1 MGHGTPTHIGS
12 ACRIEPRLV
21 QIGQCQ
27 DHVQAT
33 VGDERHRQE
42 VPVTSAPVPVGGSP
56 HPGARWWKVDFH
68 AHSPASFD
76 FGADEGKPA
85 TAPTSFRD
93 WLLAYMRSDVDA
105 LVIAD
110 HNTHEGIDSARA
122 ELSSLRD
129 ENPEGFR
136 EIVLFS
142 GVEFTVDGGYHLLG
156 VFDVDT
162 PGEDINGLLHVCGYT
177 AERGSSLGT
186 TKMSFAQVVEQ
197 IVQKGGLA
205 IPAHADV
212 TKGLFE
218 HDLRNQED
226 LGQSKNIVAVEVVTE
241 EGAKKAEK
249 QGWIKVLGSDA
260 HHLDGSAC
268 PEGIEAKYPGSHFTW
283 VKMEHPN
290 LFGIKLALSDGAQS
304 VIPAREGD
312 PDPNNFAHSMI
323 RRLVVGK
330 GDSQATYTFGP
341 WMNTIIGG
349 RGVGKST
356 LIELVRLAMGRFT
369 DLPKELQA
377 DNQWFSPQP
386 GKNLTAR
393 FWNRDTRVEVH
404 LVRLGRNYR
413 VVWDGSQPDEPII
426 EVLAGDEWQREGGAP
441 RDRFALL
448 INSQKQIYETARDPQ
463 SLLKAIDDQPSIDYV
478 TWKEGFDELRGQ
490 YRTQRSE
497 INELDVKI
505 ASEDRLNGELSDI
518 RAELE
523 HVAKLRD
530 SPEARELDRLTQEEQ
545 EATRFESVAVKLE
558 DAVGTLVENFG
569 GLRPEQEDP
578 SEVLPAEGEKDEGC
592 SAEQTRRLEIAR
604 AYTALESVS
613 RVLRESRESWQAV
626 ESDSPRRKRIVELNS
641 QLNPVNEETD
651 VPSHVEDPNEAN
663 SRLVTAKNER
673 ETALGEIEQAKKRR
687 ERVVEDA
694 QRTLDR
700 IIEQRADLTRRRS
713 ELADSLSDSDLN
725 LRVLAQ
731 ADDTALEAE
740 LRELVQKPSSFD
752 PVFGDD
758 GLPVIL
764 EHQFRPGRDER
775 VADLKKLLV
784 ELQEHGGAAPL
795 LKKHAGI
802 SFDQRFFAHLSSL
815 DPHAYETEVNL
826 WFPEDHLRVQ
836 YRQEGEKHLSEIDE
850 GSPGQKTA
858 ALLAVVLQ
866 LSNDPLLLDQPED
879 DLDNK
884 LIYDLV
890 VTTLKR
896 IKTNRQVIVVT
907 HNANVVV
914 NADAEHVTIL
924 RHGSV
929 PEVESH
935 GSIQRADMKRSIC
948 LIMEGGEPAFAA
960 RYKRLM
966 G

>member
-1 MGHGTPTHIGS
+1 M
-12 ACRIEPRLV
+12 
-21 QIGQCQ
+21 
-27 DHVQAT
+27 AT
-33 VGDERHRQE
+33 
-42 VPVTSAPVPVGGSP
+42 APASENAFPY
-56 HPGARWWKVDFH
+56 PGARWWKVDFH

-76 FGADEGKPA
+76 FGAEEGKVA
-85 TAPTSFRD
+85 TVSTSYRD
-93 WLLAYMRSDVDA
+93 WLLAYMRSGVDA

-110 HNTHEGIDSARA
+110 HNSHEGIDKARTALSA
-122 ELSSLRD
+122 LRD
-129 ENPEGFR
+129 ENLDEFR
-136 EIVLFS
+136 ELALLS
-142 GVEFTVDGGYHLLG
+142 GIEFTVDGGYHLLG

-162 PGEDINGLLHVCGYT
+162 PSEDINGLLHVCGYT

-186 TKMSFAQVVEQ
+186 TKMSFAEVVEQ
-197 IVQKGGLA
+197 IIQKGGLA

-212 TKGLFE
+212 AKGLFA

-226 LGQSKNIVAVEVVTE
+226 LDQSNHIVAVEVVTPDGE
-241 EGAKKAEK
+241 EKADK
-249 QGWIKVLGSDA
+249 RGWIKVLGSDA
-260 HHLDGSAC
+260 HHLDSSGC
-268 PEGIEAKYPGSHFTW
+268 PDGIEAKYPGSHFTW
-283 VKMEHPN
+283 VKMEEPN
-290 LFGIKLALSDGAQS
+290 LFGIKLALSDGEQS
-304 VIPAREGD
+304 VKPARQGD
-312 PDPNNFAHSMI
+312 PNPNDFAHSMI
-323 RRLVVGK
+323 QSVVVGK

-356 LIELVRLAMGRFT
+356 VIELVRLVMGRFG
-369 DLPKELQA
+369 DLPKELRV
-377 DNQWFSPQP
+377 DGQWFSPQP
-386 GKNLTAR
+386 GKNTSAR

-404 LVRLGRNYR
+404 LVRLGRTYR

-426 EVLAGDEWQREGGAP
+426 ELLIGASWQREGGAP

-478 TWKEGFDELRGQ
+478 TWKEGFDELCGQ

-497 INELDVKI
+497 INELNVKI

-523 HVAKLRD
+523 HVTKLRD
-530 SPEARELDRLTQEEQ
+530 SPEARELDRLTKEEQ
-545 EATRFESVAVKLE
+545 DAARFESVAVRLE
-558 DAVGTLVENFG
+558 EAAGTLLEEFAD
-569 GLRPEQEDP
+569 LRPEQEA
-578 SEVLPAEGEKDEGC
+578 PAEQITAGDKAGEEWP
-592 SAEQTRRLEIAR
+592 AEQTRRLAVVR
-604 AYTALESVS
+604 AYAAFEEATQ
-613 RVLRESRESWQAV
+613 VLCESRESWEAV
-626 ESDSPRRKRIVELNS
+626 ESESPRKKRIEELDS
-641 QLNPVNEETD
+641 HLNPVNDEID
-651 VPSHVEDPNEAN
+651 PPSHVEDPNEAN
-663 SRLVTAKNER
+663 SRLVAARNER
-673 ETALGEIEQAKKRR
+673 ETALEEIEQAKKRR
-687 ERVVEDA
+687 QRVVQDA

-700 IIEQRADLTRRRS
+700 IVEQRADLTKRRS
-713 ELADSLSDSDLN
+713 DLATSLSNNDLK

-731 ADDTALEAE
+731 ADDTGLEAE
-740 LRELVQKPSSFD
+740 LRGLVQKSSSFD
-752 PVFGDD
+752 PVFGDA
-758 GLPVIL
+758 GLPVVL
-764 EHQFRPGRDER
+764 EHQFRPGRDNR
-775 VADLKKLLV
+775 VAELKKLLL
-784 ELQEHGGAAPL
+784 ELQELGGAAPL
-795 LKKHAGI
+795 LKKHSGI
-802 SFDQRFFAHLSSL
+802 SFDQRFFTHLSSL
-815 DPHAYETEVNL
+815 DPHAFETEVNL

-836 YRQEGEKHLSEIDE
+836 YRQEGERGLSEIDE

-858 ALLAVVLQ
+858 ALLAVILQ

-896 IKTNRQVIVVT
+896 IKTSRQVIVVT

-924 RHGSV
+924 RHGPV

>member
-1 MGHGTPTHIGS
+1 M
-12 ACRIEPRLV
+12 
-21 QIGQCQ
+21 
-27 DHVQAT
+27 
-33 VGDERHRQE
+33 
-42 VPVTSAPVPVGGSP
+42 SAPVQVGGSP

-76 FGADEGKPA
+76 FGAEEGKPA

-93 WLLAYMRSDVDA
+93 WLLAYMRGGVDA

-110 HNTHEGIDSARA
+110 HNSHEGIDSARA

-129 ENPEGFR
+129 ESPEGFR
-136 EIVLFS
+136 EIVLLS

-162 PGEDINGLLHVCGYT
+162 PSEDINGLLHVCGYT

-226 LGQSKNIVAVEVVTE
+226 LGQSKNIVAVEVVTR
-241 EGAKKAEK
+241 EGVEKAEN
-249 QGWIKVLGSDA
+249 QGWIAVLGSDA

-268 PEGIEAKYPGSHFTW
+268 PKGKEAKYPGSHFTW

-304 VIPAREGD
+304 VMRAREGD
-312 PDPNNFAHSMI
+312 PDPNDFAHSMI

-330 GDSQATYTFGP
+330 GESQATYDFGP
-341 WMNTIIGG
+341 WMNTVIGG

-369 DLPKELQA
+369 DLPRELQA

-386 GKNLTAR
+386 GKNTSAR
-393 FWNRDTRVEVH
+393 FWNRNTRVEVH
-404 LVRLGRNYR
+404 LVRRGRNYR
-413 VVWDGSQPDEPII
+413 VVWDGNQPDEPTI
-426 EVLAGDEWQREGGAP
+426 EVLTGDEWQREGGAP

-463 SLLKAIDDQPSIDYV
+463 SLLKAIDDQPFIDYV
-478 TWKEGFDELRGQ
+478 TWKEGFDELCGQ

-497 INELDVKI
+497 INELNIKI
-505 ASEDRLNGELSDI
+505 ASEDRLKGELSDI

-523 HVAKLRD
+523 HVAQLRD
-530 SPEARELDRLTQEEQ
+530 SPEAQELDRLTKEEQ
-545 EATRFESVAVKLE
+545 EAARFESVAVRLE
-558 DAVGTLVENFG
+558 EAAGTLLEEFA
-569 GLRPEQEDP
+569 GLRPEE
-578 SEVLPAEGEKDEGC
+578 ETPAEQIAAGEEWP
-592 SAEQTRRLEIAR
+592 AEQTRRSAVIR
-604 AYTALESVS
+604 AYTAIEEATHA
-613 RVLRESRESWQAV
+613 LRESRGSWEAV
-626 ESDSPRRKRIVELNS
+626 ETESPRKKRIEELGS
-641 QLNPVNEETD
+641 HLNPVNDESN
-651 VPSHVEDPNEAN
+651 PPKHFEDPNEVN
-663 SRLVTAKNER
+663 NRLSAAQNER
-673 ETALGEIEQAKKRR
+673 ETALGDIEQAKKRR
-687 ERVVEDA
+687 QRVVQDA
-694 QRTLDR
+694 QCTLDR
-700 IIEQRADLTRRRS
+700 IVGQRADLTKRRS
-713 ELADSLSDSDLN
+713 DLASSLSNSDLK
-725 LRVLAQ
+725 LQVLAQ
-731 ADDTALEAE
+731 ADGTGLETD
-740 LRELVQKPSSFD
+740 LRNLVQKTSSFD
-752 PVFGDD
+752 PVFGDT
-758 GLPVIL
+758 GLPAVL
-764 EHQFRPGRDER
+764 EHQFRPGRDKR
-775 VADLKKLLV
+775 VAELKKLLL
-784 ELQEHGGAAPL
+784 ELQELGGAAPL
-795 LKKHAGI
+795 LKKRSRI
-802 SFDQRFFAHLSSL
+802 SFDQRFFTHLSSL
-815 DPHAYETEVNL
+815 DPHTFETEVNL
-826 WFPEDHLRVQ
+826 WFPEDHLRVRYQ
-836 YRQEGEKHLSEIDE
+836 QEGESRLSEIDE

-858 ALLAVVLQ
+858 ALLAVILQ

-896 IKTNRQVIVVT
+896 IKTSRQVIVVT

-924 RHGSV
+924 RHGPV

-935 GSIQRADMKRSIC
+935 GSMQRTDMKRSIC